1 MDSSRSLASPDT
13 DGRRYLLGVL
23 LILLGLGG
31 HLLAAREIGGSAHAF
46 SEHTKGF
53 LILTAGSAVIVWAL
67 SLKWWR
73 GRTDLTVLGVGV
85 VQLLFGVLVYVLAV
99 TRIAM

>member
-31 HLLAAREIGGSAHAF
+31 HLLAARAIGGSEHAF
-46 SEHTKGF
+46 AEHIKGF
-53 LILTAGSAVIVWAL
+53 CILTAASGVILWAL
-67 SLKWWR
+67 SLKFWR

-99 TRIAM
+99 THAVI